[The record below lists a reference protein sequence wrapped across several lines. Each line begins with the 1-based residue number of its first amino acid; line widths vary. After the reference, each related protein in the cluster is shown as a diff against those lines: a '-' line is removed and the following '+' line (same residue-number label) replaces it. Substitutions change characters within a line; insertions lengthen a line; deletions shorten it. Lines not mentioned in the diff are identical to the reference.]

1 MEGVTALTAFQAF
14 FAGYLIGA
22 FATMICIWLAGGEL
36 SGRHGEAPDDA
47 ATSEP
52 GQTKSDRNSIP
63 QEAGKCKRKK
73 VR

>member
-1 MEGVTALTAFQAF
+1 MTVFQGIF
-14 FAGYLIGA
+14 LGFIIGA
-22 FATMICIWLAGGEL
+22 LAAMFCVWLAGGEL
-36 SGRHGEAPDDA
+36 SGGHEEAPDDE

-73 VR
+73 AR

>member
-1 MEGVTALTAFQAF
+1 MTVFQGVFLGFLL
-14 FAGYLIGA
+14 GSI
-22 FATMICIWLAGGEL
+22 ATMICIWLAGGEL
-36 SGRHGEAPDDA
+36 TGGDEEAPDDA

-52 GQTKSDRNSIP
+52 GQTNSDRNSIP

>member
-1 MEGVTALTAFQAF
+1 MAFRWIF
-14 FAGYLIGA
+14 LGYLLGSI
-22 FATMICIWLAGGEL
+22 ATMICIWLAGGEL
-36 SGRHGEAPDDA
+36 SGGHEEAPDDE

-52 GQTKSDRNSIP
+52 GQTKSDRISIP